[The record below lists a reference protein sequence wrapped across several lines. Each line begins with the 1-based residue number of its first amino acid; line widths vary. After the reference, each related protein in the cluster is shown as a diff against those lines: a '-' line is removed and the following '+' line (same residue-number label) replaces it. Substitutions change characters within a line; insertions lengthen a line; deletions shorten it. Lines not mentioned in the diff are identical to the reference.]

1 MTSVVVHKDDTN
13 TDMKRNWLRTARAI
27 ARVHNI
33 CNENSINPR
42 ILLDVLGEAS
52 GQLRITT
59 LNLEYA
65 ELGGVNNQG
74 MFLHYGDSGRTP
86 LALSKIQAPELAER
100 EFRFIRW
107 SDEQG
112 EKLTAEPVYY
122 RQLSSDLAVTSSTFL
137 KQPSRYLPSAI
148 HALHWRLMQV
158 NDYENAL
165 GDSTTL
171 RAQVRPDTNI
181 RKVLHHLI
189 SEESAGKALDFIETF
204 LEERRAILGQR
215 VLERIMVVARIV
227 MSNWEALFERE
238 AGLVHGDFKRQ
249 NILSVSDFDY
259 RLIDLQYYLVGI
271 RSWDLAFYYSKYEEG
286 FTYALM
292 DYRGANRILR
302 TSDESLFVFLYLI
315 ASSLK
320 IKPKHREQVMRR
332 KLLPALSYFEYQG
345 IYAA

>member
-1 MTSVVVHKDDTN
+1 
-13 TDMKRNWLRTARAI
+13 MKRNWLRTVRASARI
-27 ARVHNI
+27 HRI

-42 ILLDVLGEAS
+42 ILLDVLGKAS
-52 GQLRITT
+52 GQLPITT

-74 MFLHYGDSGRTP
+74 MFLHYGDSGHTP
-86 LALSKIQAPELAER
+86 LALSKIQALELAER

-107 SDEQG
+107 SDDQG
-112 EKLTAEPVYY
+112 KKLTAEPVYY
-122 RQLSSDLAVTSSTFL
+122 CQLSNNLAVTSSTFL

-158 NDYENAL
+158 NDYEHAL
-165 GDSTTL
+165 GGRRIL

-181 RKVLHHLI
+181 RKVLHHLV
-189 SEESAGKALDFIETF
+189 SEENAGEALAFIESF
-204 LEERRAILGQR
+204 LEERRSVLGQR
-215 VLERIMVVARIV
+215 VLERIMLVARSI
-227 MSNWEALFERE
+227 MCDWEVLFERE

-286 FTYALM
+286 FIYALM

-320 IKPKHREQVMRR
+320 IKTKHREYVMKR
-332 KLLPALSYFEYQG
+332 KLLPALSYFENQG

>member
-1 MTSVVVHKDDTN
+1 MVHKGDTN

-27 ARVHNI
+27 ARVHRI
-33 CNENSINPR
+33 CNQNSLNPR

-65 ELGGVNNQG
+65 DLGGVNNQG

-86 LALSKIQAPELAER
+86 LALSKIQTPELAER

-107 SDEQG
+107 SDDQG

-122 RQLSSDLAVTSSTFL
+122 RQFSNNLAVTSSTFL
-137 KQPSRYLPSAI
+137 EQPSRYLPSAI

-158 NDYENAL
+158 QAYEHAL
-165 GDSTTL
+165 GDHRTL
-171 RAQVRPDTNI
+171 RSQIRPDTNI
-181 RKVLHHLI
+181 RKVLHHLV
-189 SEESAGKALDFIETF
+189 SEDNPGKAVAFIERF
-204 LEERRAILGQR
+204 LEERRGVLGQR
-215 VLERIMVVARIV
+215 IRERIMLVARVV
-227 MSNWEALFERE
+227 MRDWEAFFERE

-286 FTYALM
+286 FTYALT

-332 KLLPALSYFEYQG
+332 KLLPALSYFEHQG
-345 IYAA
+345 TYAA

>member
-1 MTSVVVHKDDTN
+1 
-13 TDMKRNWLRTARAI
+13 MKRNWLRTARAV
-27 ARVHNI
+27 ARVHSI
-33 CNENSINPR
+33 CDDNSLNPR
-42 ILLDVLGEAS
+42 ALLDLLGEAS

-65 ELGGVNNQG
+65 ELGGVNNLG
-74 MFLHYGDSGRTP
+74 MFLHYGESGRAP
-86 LALSKIQAPELAER
+86 LALSKIQTPELAER

-107 SDEQG
+107 SHSQG
-112 EKLTAEPVYY
+112 ERLTAEPVYY
-122 RQLSSDLAVTSSTFL
+122 RQLSDDLAVTSSTFL
-137 KQPSRYLPSAI
+137 QQPSRYLSSAI

-158 NDYENAL
+158 KDYEYAL
-165 GDSTTL
+165 GNSRAL
-171 RAQVRPDTNI
+171 RDQVRPDTNI
-181 RKVLHHLI
+181 RKVLHYLV
-189 SEESAGKALDFIETF
+189 SEERSEKALEFIETF
-204 LEERRAILGQR
+204 LQERQAILGQR
-215 VLERIMVVARIV
+215 VRERIMLVARTI
-227 MSNWEALFERE
+227 MRDWEALFERE

-332 KLLPALSYFEYQG
+332 KLLPALNYFEYQG

>member
-1 MTSVVVHKDDTN
+1 MTSVVVQKEGTN
-13 TDMKRNWLRTARAI
+13 TDMRRNWLRTARAV
-27 ARVHNI
+27 ARVHSI
-33 CNENSINPR
+33 CDDNSLNPR
-42 ILLDVLGEAS
+42 ALLDLLGEAS
-52 GQLRITT
+52 GQLRIAT

-65 ELGGVNNQG
+65 ELGGVNNLG
-74 MFLHYGDSGRTP
+74 MFLHYGESGRTP
-86 LALSKIQAPELAER
+86 LALSKIQTPELAER

-112 EKLTAEPVYY
+112 ERLTAEPVYY
-122 RQLSSDLAVTSSTFL
+122 RQLSDGLAVTSSTFL
-137 KQPSRYLPSAI
+137 QQPSRYLPSAI

-158 NDYENAL
+158 KDYEYAL
-165 GDSTTL
+165 GNSRAL
-171 RAQVRPDTNI
+171 RDQVRPDTNI
-181 RKVLHHLI
+181 RKVLHYLV
-189 SEESAGKALDFIETF
+189 SEERSDKALEFIETF
-204 LEERRAILGQR
+204 LQERQAILGQR
-215 VLERIMVVARIV
+215 VRERIMLVARTI
-227 MSNWEALFERE
+227 MRDWEALFEHE

-320 IKPKHREQVMRR
+320 IKPKHRDQVMRR
-332 KLLPALSYFEYQG
+332 KLLPALNYFEYEG